1 LSYRPARLNAG
12 GINYTEWIL
21 GLGLFKCLKI
31 QARAFASFPWNRFIF
46 ILSVVMEEVTPQQC
60 SPNVSY
66 MIISEFFK
74 GIAQFT
80 VWTRVNICYRFHR
93 YLVPTQFQKSIFVPL
108 INPSKY
114 LVSGNTTNL
123 EISSF
128 LRRFCL
134 FETRVLPT
142 LTWPRFDTILFL

>member
-1 LSYRPARLNAG
+1 MDWIL
-12 GINYTEWIL
+12 WIL
-21 GLGLFKCLKI
+21 GLLKCLKI

-60 SPNVSY
+60 PLNVIHIRVLQGHCSIYNMDAGKYLLYISIPGSYSVPGIYFSP
-66 MIISEFFK
+66 
-74 GIAQFT
+74 
-80 VWTRVNICYRFHR
+80 
-93 YLVPTQFQKSIFVPL
+93 

-114 LVSGNTTNL
+114 LTSANTTTE

-128 LRRFCL
+128 LRGFCL